1 MNTRRKNFPARQR
14 GAAIFVAIFLIT
26 VVVLAAALV
35 ALTSVTQHTGQARAG
50 QAERAWYAALARIE
64 SEVGGIIGA
73 DACPAGSATQT
84 VFGFETTLSCDRTE
98 VTEGEII
105 YGVFSLLA
113 TARHGSSSSAI
124 FVRRSVTAQISTDPS

>member
-1 MNTRRKNFPARQR
+1 MNTRRANFPARQR

-64 SEVGGIIGA
+64 GEVDGIIGA
-73 DACPAGSATQT
+73 DACPAASTQK
-84 VFGFETTLSCDRTE
+84 VFGFDTTLSCDRTE
-98 VTEGEII
+98 VTEGEMT

-113 TARHGSSSSAI
+113 TAWQGDTDSAI
-124 FVRRSVTAQISTDPS
+124 FVRRSVRAQITTGGS

>member
-1 MNTRRKNFPARQR
+1 MNSKGMSFPARQR
-14 GAAIFVAIFLIT
+14 GAAVFVAIFLIT

-64 SEVGGIIGA
+64 GEVGGIIGS
-73 DACPAGSATQT
+73 DACPAGAASQT
-84 VFGFETTLSCDRTE
+84 LLGFETTLSCARTE
-98 VTEGEII
+98 VTEGEIA

-113 TARHGSSSSAI
+113 TAQQGNTSSAI
-124 FVRRSVTAQISTDPS
+124 FVRRSVRAQITTGDS

>member
-1 MNTRRKNFPARQR
+1 MNTRRANLPARQR

-64 SEVGGIIGA
+64 DEVSGIITT
-73 DACPAGSATQT
+73 DACPGASTQE

-98 VTEGEII
+98 VNEGAMT

-113 TARHGSSSSAI
+113 TARQGDTDSAI
-124 FVRRSVTAQISTDPS
+124 FVRRSVRAQITTGGS